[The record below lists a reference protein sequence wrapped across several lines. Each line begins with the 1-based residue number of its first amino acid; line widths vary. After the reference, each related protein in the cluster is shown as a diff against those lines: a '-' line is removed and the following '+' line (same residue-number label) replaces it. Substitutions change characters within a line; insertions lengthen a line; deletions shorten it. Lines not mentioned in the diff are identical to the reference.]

1 VAAGV
6 VLVSGAPGAGKTSV
20 AVPLAAALGFPL
32 LAKDDL
38 KEALYDALAPF
49 STWDLTESRRL
60 SRAAMEPMWTIARR
74 CPEVVL
80 EANFRPRST
89 QERERLMAL
98 DGVRVEIHCR
108 CGLALA
114 GRRYAARA
122 DLRHPAHVLREL
134 SSAQLS
140 EFDAPIAL
148 GAVIELDTTRPVD
161 VEALAAEVRDHL
173 GRTRA

>member
-1 VAAGV
+1 

-32 LAKDDL
+32 LAEDDL

-49 STWDLTESRRL
+49 STWDLSESRRL
-60 SRAAMEPMWTIARR
+60 GRAAMELMWTIARR

-89 QERERLMAL
+89 QECERLMAL
-98 DGVRVEIHCR
+98 DVVPVEVHCR

-140 EFDAPIAL
+140 EFDVPLAL
-148 GAVIELDTTRPVD
+148 GPVVELDTTRPVD
-161 VEALAAEVRDHL
+161 VDALAAEVSSYLR
-173 GRTRA
+173 GARE